1 MSNNILQIRNEFVY
15 LPLPKNCIAQLTS
28 TYEAILGV
36 FLLHF
41 YSA

>member
-1 MSNNILQIRNEFVY
+1 MQIRNDFVY
-15 LPLPKNCIAQLTS
+15 LPLPKNCITQLTS
-28 TYEAILGV
+28 TYKVLLGV